1 MGEETPDRPKG
12 AATYFGDEVR
22 SLREAMGMS
31 QEEFAEALHFAQ
43 SQVSKVESGTVLA
56 SEAFA
61 MAMDRV
67 AGTPGVYL
75 RLRTKLAKR
84 SGHPDWFAPYVAL
97 EQKASVIRMF
107 NPLLLP
113 GLVQTR
119 AYAEEVLRG
128 GRPVD
133 LESLVTARLERQT
146 VLTREECPARLW
158 LVINEAVLRAQVGD
172 AQTMR
177 EQLLRVRELAETP
190 RHRVQVV
197 PAGRLNTVVASPFGL
212 LSFKK
217 GPDVAHVDGFP
228 RGYVLAEPDDVEV
241 ASDAYDLVRALAL
254 PPGDTAE
261 LIDQILKGYDT

>member
-1 MGEETPDRPKG
+1 MSEGNPVRPQG
-12 AATYFGDEVR
+12 AAAYFGDEVR
-22 SLREAMGMS
+22 ALRESLAMS
-31 QEEFAEALHFAQ
+31 QERFADELHFGQ
-43 SQVSKVESGTVLA
+43 SQVSKVENGTVLA

-61 MAMDRV
+61 RAIDV
-67 AGTPGVYL
+67 LAGTPGVYL

-84 SGHPDWFAPYVAL
+84 SGHPDWFAPYVVL
-97 EQKASVIRMF
+97 EQQATMIRMF

-119 AYAEEVLRG
+119 AYATEVLRG

-133 LESLVTARLERQT
+133 LEALVAARLERQAI
-146 VLTREECPARLW
+146 LTREEWPVRLW

-177 EQLLRVRELAETP
+177 EQLLRVRDLAETP
-190 RHRVQVV
+190 QHRVQVV
-197 PAGRLNTVVASPFGL
+197 PAGRLNTVAASSFGL
-212 LSFKK
+212 LSFRE

-228 RGYVLAEPDDVEV
+228 RGYVLAESNDVEV
-241 ASDAYDLVRALAL
+241 ASDAYDLIRALAL

-261 LIDQILKGYDT
+261 LIDQILKGYDQ